1 MLTALWGCIYHAS
14 ELVSYF
20 SCHGFDFWFIFLCL
34 LPVLRFWVCSLYLC
48 LYFLCYGLEF
58 LLCIFSFNFLVFSS
72 CISSHF
78 ALPAFVLFPPLWLP
92 APTLISLTCVS
103 DFVALL
109 CIPSAFILLFFLCF
123 GLTHL
128 WCLFGTLSGLVC
140 GFCFCPC
147 RICLPVFGLIIWFWP
162 APACDL
168 WPMPNNYIHLNLP
181 CLKCQQSGTKPPC
194 LKSLSQAVIVCR
206 HSVALS

>member
-1 MLTALWGCIYHAS
+1 MLAAPWGCIYHAS

-58 LLCIFSFNFLVFSS
+58 LLCIFSFNFRVFSS

-78 ALPAFVLFPPLWLP
+78 ALPAFVLFPPLWLSDWP
-92 APTLISLTCVS
+92 WLASPVSLTLSLCCVTHQPPSCHFSCVLVWLISG
-103 DFVALL
+103 
-109 CIPSAFILLFFLCF
+109 AF
-123 GLTHL
+123 
-128 WCLFGTLSGLVC
+128 WTLSDLVC

-162 APACDL
+162 TPACDL
-168 WPMPNNYIHLNLP
+168 WAIPNNYIHLNLL
-181 CLKCQQSGTKPPC
+181 CLKCQHPGTKPLF
-194 LKSLSQAVIVCR
+194 LKSLSQAVIVFR
-206 HSVALS
+206 HSGALS